1 MQVLLKES
9 KTFTEKLGVYVNA
22 FLLLLV
28 IGMGV
33 YIYIQSK
40 QLKTATVNYREQAD
54 SLKADTKVY
63 ADSAAHYKRQ
73 ADEMGKIAL
82 ELKYQ
87 LTLQDIDMYNERK
100 KYEKA
105 SNLIK
110 LLSADSTYAVFSNFT
125 RSDR

>member
-1 MQVLLKES
+1 MQIQLKES

-33 YIYIQSK
+33 YIYVQSK
-40 QLKTATVNYREQAD
+40 QVKTAAVDYQVQAD
-54 SLKADTKVY
+54 SLNANTKAM

-73 ADEMGKIAL
+73 ADEMGKVAL

-87 LTLQDIDMYNERK
+87 LTLQDIEIYNERK

-105 SNLIK
+105 SNRIK
-110 LLSADSTYAVFSNFT
+110 LLSADSTYAVFSEFT
-125 RSDR
+125 RSNR